1 MTSHRTTTPLDKALR
16 AAWPGLLAAL
26 LFSLAVNLLMLA
38 LPLYTMQV
46 YDRVLGSGHTETLI
60 LLTVIAGF
68 TLLAFGL
75 LEAVRSSVL
84 SRVGAGLGERLAAP
98 MVTIAVAA
106 GHRTGSQPLRDLTQI
121 RNAIG
126 GTSVH
131 PLLDALWVPLFAA
144 AVWLLH
150 PALGLLAVLS
160 AGALFVLALATEGLT
175 RKPLGEAGETMIT
188 AQQQA
193 DAAATNADAVQ
204 AMGLLPGLLAR
215 FEAAHGAVLRLQDV
229 AAQRAGILQGL
240 TRFVRQMVQVLV
252 LGLGAWLVLRSELTG
267 GAMIAA
273 SILLGRALAPVEQL
287 IGAWRNLVA
296 ARTSYHRL
304 QALCRAHPARPAAM
318 RLPAPSGWLSV
329 EGASLRSPSG
339 GQPLLQ
345 QVSFALAP
353 GELLG
358 VIGPSAAGKST
369 LCRLLTGIV
378 APCAGHVRLDSA
390 DLATLDRAEI
400 GRHIGYLPQEV
411 ALFGG
416 TVKDNIGRLTDADP
430 ADIVEAARLAGVHEM
445 ILRLPQGYETEIG
458 SGGVHLSGGQRQ
470 RIGLARALFG
480 RPCLL
485 VLDEP
490 NASLDQEG
498 EGALLRALE
507 RVKRAGTTVIMVAH
521 RPSILVHA
529 DKLLVL
535 EDGMVTHFGPRNE
548 VAARL
553 VGVRAGQSVRA
564 A

>member
-1 MTSHRTTTPLDKALR
+1 MTSHHTKTPLDQALR
-16 AAWPGLLAAL
+16 AARPGLLAAL
-26 LFSLAVNLLMLA
+26 LFSLAVNVLILA

-68 TLLAFGL
+68 TLLVFGL
-75 LEAVRSSVL
+75 LESVRTSVL
-84 SRVGAGLGERLAAP
+84 ARISAGIGERLAGP
-98 MVTIAVAA
+98 MVAIAVAA
-106 GHRTGSQPLRDLTQI
+106 GHGSGSQPLRDLTQI
-121 RNAIG
+121 RNTIG
-126 GTSVH
+126 GTSVQ
-131 PLLDALWVPLFAA
+131 PLLDALWVPLFAV

-160 AGALFVLALATEGLT
+160 AGALLVLALATEWLT
-175 RKPLGEAGETMIT
+175 HKPLGEAAETMIV

-193 DAAATNADAVQ
+193 DAAACHADAVQ
-204 AMGLLPGLLAR
+204 AMGLLPALVAR
-215 FEAAHGAVLRLQDV
+215 FEQAHGAVLRLQDK
-229 AAQRAGILQGL
+229 AAQRAGLLQGM

-252 LGLGAWLVLRSELTG
+252 LGLGAWLVLRAELTG

-287 IGAWRNLVA
+287 IGTWRNLVA
-296 ARTSYHRL
+296 ARTSYRRL
-304 QALCRAHPARPAAM
+304 QALCQAHPARPATM
-318 RLPAPSGWLSV
+318 RLPAPAGQLVV
-329 EGASLRSPSG
+329 EGVSLRAPDRAR
-339 GQPLLQ
+339 LLLHNI
-345 QVSFALAP
+345 SFALAP

-390 DLATLDRAEI
+390 DIATLDRAEI

-430 ADIVEAARLAGVHEM
+430 ADIVAAARLAGVHDM
-445 ILRLPQGYETEIG
+445 ILRLPDGYETEIG
-458 SGGVHLSGGQRQ
+458 ERGLHLSGGQRQ

-490 NASLDQEG
+490 NANLDQEG
-498 EGALLRALE
+498 EAALLDALD
-507 RVKRAGTTVIMVAH
+507 RVKRAGAAVIMVAH
-521 RPSILVHA
+521 RPSVLAHA

-535 EDGMVTHFGPRNE
+535 EDGAVAQYGPRDE
-548 VAARL
+548 VAGRLMRSHAR
-553 VGVRAGQSVRA
+553 QPVRA

>member
-1 MTSHRTTTPLDKALR
+1 
-16 AAWPGLLAAL
+16 
-26 LFSLAVNLLMLA
+26 
-38 LPLYTMQV
+38 
-46 YDRVLGSGHTETLI
+46 
-60 LLTVIAGF
+60 
-68 TLLAFGL
+68 
-75 LEAVRSSVL
+75 
-84 SRVGAGLGERLAAP
+84 
-98 MVTIAVAA
+98 
-106 GHRTGSQPLRDLTQI
+106 
-121 RNAIG
+121 
-126 GTSVH
+126 
-131 PLLDALWVPLFAA
+131 
-144 AVWLLH
+144 
-150 PALGLLAVLS
+150 LLAVLS

-304 QALCRAHPARPAAM
+304 QALCRAYPARPAAM

-329 EGASLRSPSG
+329 EGASLRSPCG
-339 GQPLLQ
+339 GRPLLQ
-345 QVSFALAP
+345 QISFALAP

-400 GRHIGYLPQEV
+400 GRHIGYLPQEA